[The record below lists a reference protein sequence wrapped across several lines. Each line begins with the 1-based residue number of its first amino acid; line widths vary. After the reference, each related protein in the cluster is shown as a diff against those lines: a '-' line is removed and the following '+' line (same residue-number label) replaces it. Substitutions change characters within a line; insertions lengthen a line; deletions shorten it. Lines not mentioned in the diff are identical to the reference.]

1 MGAEKYDFRMKRLR
15 DRQWEKKNAGKC
27 EQEQKEKEALEEEAA
42 ALKLKEEE
50 ETKKRL
56 EKERKEAEKTQLKV
70 SRRDLRSLQ
79 RLHAPTLC
87 PDQFQELIL
96 TFPAIPETVELHG
109 ELVEWVSAGKN
120 LLEKVSEIVRER
132 MGVEPTLVDPPREGD
147 TKDVPNTVSEENTE
161 ENKKDT
167 KKNKKKKVTKV
178 PQKVAED
185 AEEDRITKCEQQ
197 MDQELGTKGHHAGG
211 GHQKK
216 AGQTGS

>member
-27 EQEQKEKEALEEEAA
+27 EQEQKEKEALEKEAA

-109 ELVEWVSAGKN
+109 ELVEWVSAGKK

-132 MGVEPTLVDPPREGD
+132 MGVEPTLVDPPKEGD
-147 TKDVPNTVSEENTE
+147 TKDFPTPFLKKTQRKIKKIR
-161 ENKKDT
+161 NKI
-167 KKNKKKKVTKV
+167 KKVTKV

-197 MDQELGTKGHHAGG
+197 MDQEL
-211 GHQKK
+211 
-216 AGQTGS
+216 